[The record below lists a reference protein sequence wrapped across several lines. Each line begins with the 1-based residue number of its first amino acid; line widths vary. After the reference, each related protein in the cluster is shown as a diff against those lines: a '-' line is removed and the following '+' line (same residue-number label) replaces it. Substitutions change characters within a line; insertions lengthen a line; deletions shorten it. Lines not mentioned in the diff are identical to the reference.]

1 VSLAVA
7 ASRSHPI
14 IAGSM
19 TDDPVIDH
27 IERFRFRRGPVCA
40 ERRNGGYTL
49 LNATSG
55 NPVARLKPGR
65 HAGNFEVMYWS
76 AWRGRWISS
85 GPLGRTV
92 LSLDGALRF
101 IDYEDIFWVHP

>member
-1 VSLAVA
+1 VSLAVPA
-7 ASRSHPI
+7 DRSHPI